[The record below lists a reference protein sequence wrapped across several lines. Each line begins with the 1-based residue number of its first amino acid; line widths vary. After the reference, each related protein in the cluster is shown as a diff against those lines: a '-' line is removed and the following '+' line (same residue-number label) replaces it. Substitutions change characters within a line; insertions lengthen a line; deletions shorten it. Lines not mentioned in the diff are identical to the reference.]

1 MTGEFNTLYLDICKT
16 YFPRWMPWAY
26 TYNTGWGAGG
36 YTNAD
41 RKHIYFGNPTRD
53 LSMKGLIIHEICHA
67 VGYFN
72 HNTRWQNRMMK
83 AAELAKNH
91 DPKLSAELIDD
102 VQGYQ
107 KSPCNQSTE
116 WKMLYQR
123 LEEKF
128 NGLYWKGEPVDEDNI
143 DWVIVRELSEV
154 GVKKEWDEKQFEK
167 MLIKGRK
174 VAKRV
179 EREVRIVKASYE
191 GIRREKST
199 RPLHFF

>member
-1 MTGEFNTLYLDICKT
+1 
-16 YFPRWMPWAY
+16 
-26 TYNTGWGAGG
+26 
-36 YTNAD
+36 
-41 RKHIYFGNPTRD
+41 
-53 LSMKGLIIHEICHA
+53 
-67 VGYFN
+67 
-72 HNTRWQNRMMK
+72 
-83 AAELAKNH
+83 
-91 DPKLSAELIDD
+91 
-102 VQGYQ
+102 
-107 KSPCNQSTE
+107 
-116 WKMLYQR
+116 MLYQR